1 MEKII
6 SKTRS
11 EPLLLEGL
19 DAAINRLAPGHAI
32 LPVLNRKYSAVKAG
46 FGGEQQVDRIFQNYT
61 FPLEYRV
68 IHDLSLTSRTHFQID
83 TLFITQSYAV
93 VFEIKNISGSLKVIE
108 NPPQLVRTL
117 DNGEVKGFNSPIA
130 QLQNN
135 CELLRDWLHRRNMA
149 MPIYSAVVLAYPT
162 QRIDLFDTNIPF
174 LFPSTIPT
182 FIRNLPMH
190 SPLLDFKSFIRLT
203 KELINNHKEFIPKP
217 ICTTYSIQR
226 NEIMTGVACP
236 FCGFLGMRKYMKG
249 WRCTACHRTSPNA
262 HEQTIRD
269 WFFLFG
275 GKMTNKDCREF
286 LQIERQ
292 QTAYRILQSMNLSTE
307 GANRNR
313 TYSMS
318 PLHPRK

>member
-1 MEKII
+1 MGKII

-11 EPLLLEGL
+11 KPLLLDGL
-19 DAAINRLAPGHAI
+19 HTAIHRLQPGHAMLPI
-32 LPVLNRKYSAVKAG
+32 LKGKYSAVKAG

-61 FPLEYRV
+61 FPVEHRIV
-68 IHDLSLTSRTHFQID
+68 HDLSLTSSTHFQID
-83 TLFITQSYAV
+83 TLFITPSYAV
-93 VFEIKNISGSLKVIE
+93 IFEIKNIAGMLKVTE

-135 CELLRDWLHRRNMA
+135 RELLQDWFHSRNISL
-149 MPIYSAVVLAYPT
+149 PIYGAVVLAYPT
-162 QRIDLFDTNIPF
+162 QRIELFNTSTPF
-174 LFPSTIPT
+174 LFPNTIPT
-182 FIRNLPMH
+182 FIRNLPID
-190 SPLLDFKSFIRLT
+190 SLVLDNKSLTLLT
-203 KELINNHKEFIPKP
+203 EELINNHSEFIPKP
-217 ICTTYSIQR
+217 ICTTYSIQQ

-236 FCGFLGMRKYMKG
+236 FCDLFGMKKYMKG
-249 WRCTACHRTSPNA
+249 WRCTACHRTSTNA

-269 WFFLFG
+269 WFLLFG

-292 QTAYRILQSMNLSTE
+292 QTAYRILQSMNLSIE

-313 TYSMS
+313 TYSM
-318 PLHPRK
+318 PLLHPQK